1 VEWCRGLAGC
11 EAGVLQDLC
20 DALFAVE
27 GLAITEENV
36 LEAAVAAVEAAL
48 EQLDGCGAAAVGL
61 RLLQS
66 AEAGDQMMAA
76 EQLGALDC
84 TAHDLASEQ
93 ELQAVPKL
101 LQLLGGRE
109 VGASATAASAL
120 LAVALR
126 NGQAVG
132 ELLSDNGAEQVTG
145 SA

>member
-1 VEWCRGLAGC
+1 M
-11 EAGVLQDLC
+11 LQDLC

-27 GLAITEENV
+27 SLAITEENV
-36 LEAAVAAVEAAL
+36 LEAVAAVAAVEAAL

-66 AEAGDQMMAA
+66 AEAGDRLMAA

-126 NGQAVG
+126 NGKAVG